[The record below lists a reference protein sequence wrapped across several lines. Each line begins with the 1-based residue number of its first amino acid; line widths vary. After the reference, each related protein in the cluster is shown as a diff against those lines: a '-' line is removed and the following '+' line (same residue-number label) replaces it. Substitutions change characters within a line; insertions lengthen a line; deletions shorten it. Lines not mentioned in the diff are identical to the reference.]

1 MNRGLPFL
9 CLKIGVT
16 KTARH
21 KGQCMINH
29 FAKRYPGIWTAGML
43 LYNGFASALVSVTA
57 PTPSPEPPG
66 GKGYPRRQGGERD
79 AAAPAPRALTRIG
92 FTTVPRKAP
101 PRATRYRVILAHEAI
116 ACPGASASAARRPAQ
131 AAWPAA

>member
-1 MNRGLPFL
+1 VGLFL
-9 CLKIGVT
+9 C
-16 KTARH
+16 ARGFFVAETVS
-21 KGQCMINH
+21 K
-29 FAKRYPGIWTAGML
+29 FDVL

-66 GKGYPRRQGGERD
+66 GERLPATSGGERD